1 MAIKRTSS
9 NSISNAVKLSTG
21 FASAAIPNSPTIGT
35 ATATSDVAATVTYT
49 AAVLGATGST
59 FTATSNPGSVTGTG
73 SSPITVTGL
82 TASTSYTFSVTAGNA
97 NGTSA
102 ASSASNSI
110 TTSAPLSSY
119 ESIAT
124 VTVGSGGQSTVTF
137 SSIPSGFTHLQIRGI
152 LRNTANTAGSLDL
165 FMNFN
170 GDTGTNY
177 RAYKQ
182 IGGTGS
188 GSGFAAASGTST
200 AATNKISPAAFADD
214 GNTASIYN
222 GWICDILDYR
232 NTNKYKV
239 TRTLTGQDFNGSG
252 AIRFFSGLW
261 MSTSAITSIDLT
273 VEGGNNFKQ
282 YTQFA
287 LYGIKA

>member
-1 MAIKRTSS
+1 MSPILE
-9 NSISNAVKLSTG
+9 SI
-21 FASAAIPNSPTIGT
+21 
-35 ATATSDVAATVTYT
+35 
-49 AAVLGATGST
+49 
-59 FTATSNPGSVTGTG
+59 GSVKGFG
-73 SSPITVTGL
+73 W
-82 TASTSYTFSVTAGNA
+82 
-97 NGTSA
+97 
-102 ASSASNSI
+102 SNLV
-110 TTSAPLSSY
+110 APVYDSEF

-137 SSIPSGFTHLQIRGI
+137 SSIPSTFTHLQIRSI
-152 LRNTANTAGSLDL
+152 LRNTAASAGALDL

-170 GDTGTNY
+170 GDTNTNY

-188 GSGFAAASGTST
+188 GSGFSAASGTST
-200 AATNKISPAAFADD
+200 AAINKIANAAFLDD
-214 GNTASIYN
+214 GNTASVYST
-222 GWICDILDYR
+222 WICDILDYR

-239 TRTLTGQDFNGSG
+239 TRSLNGQDINGSG
-252 AIRFFSGLW
+252 SIRFFSGLW

-287 LYGIKA
+287 LYGIKG

>member
-59 FTATSNPGSVTGTG
+59 FTATSNPSSITGTG

-124 VTVGSGGQSTVTF
+124 VTVGSGGASYAEFT
-137 SSIPSGFTHLQIRGI
+137 SIPSGFKHLQIRYLSKITNSGGQ
-152 LRNTANTAGSLDL
+152 LWARFNSDTSANYSLHFLYGNGTSALSSNEVSASNLYLGYNGFTQDWTAGVMDVLEYNNTNIYKTIRNL
-165 FMNFN
+165 F
-170 GDTGTNY
+170 GTENNS
-177 RAYKQ
+177 A
-182 IGGTGS
+182 GGIML
-188 GSGFAAASGTST
+188 TS
-200 AATNKISPAAFADD
+200 S
-214 GNTASIYN
+214 S
-222 GWICDILDYR
+222 WR
-232 NTNKYKV
+232 NTN
-239 TRTLTGQDFNGSG
+239 
-252 AIRFFSGLW
+252 
-261 MSTSAITSIDLT
+261 AITTIRLLPNSGSFN
-273 VEGGNNFKQ
+273 E
-282 YTQFA
+282 YSQFA
-287 LYGIKA
+287 LYGIKGS

>member
-21 FASAAIPNSPTIGT
+21 FSSAAIPNSPTIGT

-102 ASSASNSI
+102 ASSASNSV
-110 TTSAPLSSY
+110 TTSAPLNSY

-124 VTVGSGGQSTVTF
+124 VSVGSGGQASIEFT
-137 SSIPSGFTHLQIRGI
+137 SIPATFAHLQVRGI
-152 LRNTANTAGSLDL
+152 TRSDAAGLNQLYFQFNSDTGSNYANHILYADGTQCVTSKVQPYDRMSLGLHGGSSTTANIFGACIVDITDYATA
-165 FMNFN
+165 
-170 GDTGTNY
+170 
-177 RAYKQ
+177 
-182 IGGTGS
+182 
-188 GSGFAAASGTST
+188 
-200 AATNKISPAAFADD
+200 
-214 GNTASIYN
+214 
-222 GWICDILDYR
+222 
-232 NTNKYKV
+232 NKY
-239 TRTLTGQDFNGSG
+239 RTARSLTGCDANGSG
-252 AIRFFSGLW
+252 YVWLSSGLW
-261 MSTSAITSIDLT
+261 LNTNAITSIKIFP
-273 VEGGNNFKQ
+273 ENGNFVQ
-282 YTQFA
+282 YSSLA
-287 LYGIKA
+287 LYGIKGV

>member
-21 FASAAIPNSPTIGT
+21 FSSAAIPNSPTIGT

-110 TTSAPLSSY
+110 TTDTPLNSY
-119 ESIAT
+119 ESIASYLIT
-124 VTVGSGGQSTVTF
+124 SNTASVTF
-137 SSIPSGFTHLQIRGI
+137 SSIPGTYKHLQIRGTYYS
-152 LRNTANTAGSLDL
+152 TANLGSDVLMRFNSDSGSNYSQHGYVAAGSSGL
-165 FMNFN
+165 
-170 GDTGTNY
+170 GTSY
-177 RAYKQ
+177 
-182 IGGTGS
+182 GTGS
-188 GSGFAAASGTST
+188 ETYVVVGNQATGNQAAMG
-200 AATNKISPAAFADD
+200 
-214 GNTASIYN
+214 
-222 GWICDILDYR
+222 ICDILDYAH
-232 NTNKYKV
+232 TNKRKT
-239 TRTLTGQDFNGSG
+239 TR
-252 AIRFFSGLW
+252 AICGIAGN
-261 MSTSAITSIDLT
+261 TSDKAIYYMGGNWRNNNAITSIEIAPYSASFTAGT
-273 VEGGNNFKQ
+273 VIS
-282 YTQFA
+282 
-287 LYGIKA
+287 LYGIEG